1 MGAISEIIKK
11 LQEAKNLEIEEDE
24 NKRIRITIKN
34 GKVDVAVEAVPDLD
48 ALSLDQL
55 YALQEEYE
63 ERVTAMEDAE
73 PDEDQNP
80 DAYESWEDALDQLQQ
95 DLNEIED
102 TIEER
107 LDEEEN
113 QDTNL
118 E

>member
-1 MGAISEIIKK
+1 
-11 LQEAKNLEIEEDE
+11 
-24 NKRIRITIKN
+24 
-34 GKVDVAVEAVPDLD
+34 
-48 ALSLDQL
+48 
-55 YALQEEYE
+55 
-63 ERVTAMEDAE
+63 MEDAE